1 MVSREC
7 RLYANNVISVFCDS
21 DKCFHAKKCVT
32 GCPEAFD
39 ITRKLW
45 INIDDSPT
53 AKVWQAV
60 SNCPSGAIMI
70 TYNHDVDVSFDE
82 EHNRSVAYAGS
93 RQIGECDFDV
103 TGNGW
108 CIYHTE
114 VDEEYGGKGIAK
126 RLVYTILEQAGKKA
140 VVVKATCSYAKKVIF
155 DQK

>member
-1 MVSREC
+1 MH
-7 RLYANNVISVFCDS
+7 RLYSNNDISVFWNS

-39 ITRKLW
+39 ITRKPW
-45 INIDDSPT
+45 INIDNAPV

-60 SNCPSGAIMI
+60 SNCPSGALTV
-70 TYNHDVDVSFDE
+70 TYNHDVEVRFDE
-82 EHNRSVAYAGS
+82 ENNRSVACAGS

-103 TGNGW
+103 TAEGW

-126 RLVYTILEQAGKKA
+126 RLVYAILEQADRKGIAIKA
-140 VVVKATCSYAKKVIF
+140 SCSYAMKVIEE
-155 DQK
+155 